1 MIIGFSGRA
10 GAGKDTAANA
20 LILAFHRQWV
30 RLSFATTLKRALC
43 VIFGWELADWENL
56 AWKETPNDACYG
68 LTPRQVA
75 QSLGT
80 EWGREHVNPNLW
92 VDQAL
97 RLAEDQELYERHVVF
112 TDVRFPNE
120 VAAIQA
126 RAGKVLYLFRE
137 GELRTDSSHASEQDI
152 SHLAD
157 VRLTAANGD
166 ITGLQSQV
174 LDVVSDWITDGELK

>member
-56 AWKETPNDACYG
+56 EWKETPNDACYG

-75 QSLGT
+75 PSLGT

-97 RLAEDQELYERHVVF
+97 RLAETRNSTEGVLSFSLMFDFRMRWPRSRLVAER
-112 TDVRFPNE
+112 
-120 VAAIQA
+120 
-126 RAGKVLYLFRE
+126 
-137 GELRTDSSHASEQDI
+137 
-152 SHLAD
+152 
-157 VRLTAANGD
+157 
-166 ITGLQSQV
+166 
-174 LDVVSDWITDGELK
+174 